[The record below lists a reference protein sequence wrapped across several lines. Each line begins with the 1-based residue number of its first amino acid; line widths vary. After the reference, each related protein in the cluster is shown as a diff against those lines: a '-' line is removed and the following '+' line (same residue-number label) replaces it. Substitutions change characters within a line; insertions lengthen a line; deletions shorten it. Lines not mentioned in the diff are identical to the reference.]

1 MIDERTKKILLAI
14 IKHCNVIN
22 ETKEHFGDSYK
33 EFEENNIYQNAILT
47 RFRGIWY
54 YSPRTKKRLSDR
66 RQSHYDK
73 NGGITHD
80 TTVFALALKI
90 Y

>member
-1 MIDERTKKILLAI
+1 MQFLQ
-14 IKHCNVIN
+14 
-22 ETKEHFGDSYK
+22 DSVVYG
-33 EFEENNIYQNAILT
+33 N
-47 RFRGIWY
+47 
-54 YSPRTKKRLSDR
+54 SPRTKKRLSDR